1 MKVRGST
8 IGAAIHVRKAD
19 LGDLLVKAGTPYS
32 HTNFSQACRKVDG
45 ASVDFRSDFG
55 NGHIRELS
63 IKIPRQAV
71 DKEQLKTIDG
81 CKFNPISWQAE
92 YIIPTFF

>member
-32 HTNFSQACRKVDG
+32 HTNFSQACRKVDS

-55 NGHIRELS
+55 NGHRELS